1 MERRGRLIAAGV
13 VLVLA
18 VVVLVLLGI
27 WLIRCEPEER
37 AVLDAGAGDA
47 PLPADQAGVDLTVVV
62 DTRAEA
68 RPAPKPTRRINPVEL
83 RKVQR
88 RYSASIRVCYD
99 RTGRRAPSM
108 VARRANVVVELA
120 AGGRVKAVTVE
131 AGGDREI
138 EGCVRRAVRG
148 WRFSS
153 SLKAQRVEFP
163 IVFR

>member
-1 MERRGRLIAAGV
+1 MERRGRLIAVGIGV
-13 VLVLA
+13 VLALVI
-18 VVVLVLLGI
+18 LVLLGI
-27 WLIRCEPEER
+27 WLIRCEPEE
-37 AVLDAGAGDA
+37 GAGVEAGVADA
-47 PLPADQAGVDLTVVV
+47 PLPADQAGVDRAVVA
-62 DTRAEA
+62 DTTAEP

-120 AGGRVKAVTVE
+120 AGGRVRSVTVH

-138 EGCVRRAVRG
+138 EGCIRRAVRG